1 MSSSYKLLY
10 QDRRQFV
17 FEEFQETHSTAILTL
32 VAGFIAGSL
41 VGIYFASLDATT
53 AGSILL
59 AVVSYIT
66 FITSTFS
73 LKTSP
78 ISVLLIFVT
87 SLSAVLLLIYM
98 SRVVL
103 GYFSDSPMKLILV
116 YAAFFAIFAE
126 LVYLWSRI
134 TWVEDS
140 RMHQL
145 IDAERDDRRTR
156 PPHYPKDI
164 NLLSFSR
171 FVAQVIWFGFLRLF
185 YYLKGDKETAIK
197 YPFLFVESL
206 SKWPLANKQ
215 NPITVKNESLKRVKV
230 CVYHR
235 SDYCCWIPVG
245 GLTGGV
251 YDLERGEELV
261 FSPHWPDTS
270 FRVKIF
276 AHGVIDFELAS
287 NPCVV
292 RGHRYSFIDVG
303 KPITLLSVAS
313 PPPSGRVSVSFS
325 DNDDSE
331 DDQEDPDVNIVRKTS
346 FSSSRPNSRIGLR
359 RVASSRANLSA
370 LAESPNSPRSVSDH
384 NNSHETL
391 LTPTSTRKSFKLVVL
406 ASQRDLSTCVAILN
420 DSTTDVKL
428 SFYNIEDTSFVIALD
443 ELKVVETSMTDERES
458 NMIRRNTWKIFEYIG
473 TKPKTRFCMRVRTAL
488 AQTAANVELSFC
500 TALLGDALVVRDPIV
515 SPS

>member
-78 ISVLLIFVT
+78 VSVLLTFVT

-126 LVYLWSRI
+126 LVYLWSRL

-140 RMHQL
+140 RMHLL
-145 IDAERDDRRTR
+145 IDAERDDRKSRS
-156 PPHYPKDI
+156 PHKEI
-164 NLLSFSR
+164 NLLSF
-171 FVAQVIWFGFLRLF
+171 FKFICEVFTFGLLKLF
-185 YYLKGDKETAIK
+185 YNIKGDPVSAVK

-206 SKWPLANKQ
+206 SKWPLADKQ
-215 NPITVKNESLKRVKV
+215 KPITIKNESIKRVKV

-235 SDYCCWIPVG
+235 ADYCCWVPVG

-251 YDLERGEELV
+251 YELDRGDEVV
-261 FSPHWPDTS
+261 FSPHWPDTC

-276 AHGVIDFELAS
+276 AYGVIDFELAS
-287 NPCVV
+287 NPCVF
-292 RGHRYSFIDVG
+292 RGRKYAFIDVG

-313 PPPSGRVSVSFS
+313 PPPSARVSFS
-325 DNDDSE
+325 DDDEDSDDSR
-331 DDQEDPDVNIVRKTS
+331 DDVIQASS
-346 FSSSRPNSRIGLR
+346 FSSRPSSRAGGLK
-359 RVASSRANLSA
+359 RVASSRANLYS
-370 LAESPNSPRSVSDH
+370 LAETPNSPGSASH
-384 NNSHETL
+384 SHEVIF
-391 LTPTSTRKSFKLVVL
+391 TPTSVRKSYKLVVFS
-406 ASQRDLSTCVAILN
+406 SQRDLSKSVALLN
-420 DSTTDVKL
+420 ESTTDVKV
-428 SFYNIEDTSFVIALD
+428 SFYNIEDTSFVMTLD
-443 ELKVVETSMTDERES
+443 ELAVIETSMTEDWDS
-458 NMIRRNTWKIFEYIG
+458 YMLRRNSWKIFEYTG
-473 TKPKTRFCMRVRTAL
+473 SKPKSKFCLRVRTAL
-488 AQTAANVELSFC
+488 AQSSANVELSFC
-500 TALLGDALVVRDPIV
+500 TAFLGDALVVRDPIV
-515 SPS
+515 SSS